1 MSKYNIE
8 IEFNNKVAI
17 SSVQALTQQLNI
29 LDAKIKSISKNTNFS
44 KSFYNNLS
52 GVKKSAEQAASGID
66 KLNRSVE
73 KTPGY
78 FKNLQRWAA
87 TALSVFS
94 AKKLIDA
101 ADAYTEVGNKIRAL
115 SGDTADYVTV
125 QNELFDIAQRSRVD
139 ISATAQLYTR
149 LTQAQQNLGAS
160 TEDLLKFTEGVGKA
174 LQISGAS
181 AFTQRGVLLQLSQA
195 MGTDVVRAE
204 EFNSILEGGIRI
216 AKAAA
221 EGMDGLGGSVA
232 ALRKRVVDGKVSSKE
247 FFDAIMSQLPK
258 LEAEFART
266 TPTISQAFT
275 IFNNGL
281 TQFIGGVNDA
291 YGVSSIIAKVIIDL
305 GSNIGA
311 LVASLGAAG
320 IAFSTFSLKANLATQ
335 GLNLFSK
342 AGLSAAALNPWIAS
356 LTALSAAY
364 LVLRED
370 LDSSNREL
378 DSANSLYERNSVI
391 LGNLEEQTKQSLQ
404 TQISV
409 TEKKIKTLEVEKQL
423 LETGQKTVG
432 VIDMLKASW
441 DGVTVSVDAAW
452 SKVKG
457 FADVVTGGPIIR
469 FIDKIFGES
478 PNLGVNDLIN
488 DLETKAIDKKIS
500 DTSKAISELESQQEQ
515 LKSASK
521 NAKDLTIKPTAS
533 EGPDKKTQK
542 RLDKL
547 ANTIQKLKRQTE
559 EFYMTADQKAVWD
572 GLSAAGIKYDEVIV
586 GLDGSVRAIN
596 PLFQEQVEI
605 ISQLSLKYKEISGP
619 MGQLIQQGNELTSVW
634 RENSVFSA
642 EFYQSLLKTEQGQN
656 LLVTAFSDLED
667 QIVNFAKEGEFSIQ
681 DFTESFLENILRL
694 MTQMLIITPI
704 AESMWAAINGN
715 TTQGSGLLTSNSLRG
730 TGGSGSLLSSAG
742 SGILSSLLGG
752 GSSFSSMGSYD
763 SAFNAGM
770 VEAGMSDGSW
780 MSAIGDWFSS
790 LFLANGGPIKGP
802 GTSKSDSIPAFL
814 SNGEYVVNARSASR
828 FRPMLDAINNAPHFA
843 KGGSVGG
850 GQSGSFGGTDVQIID
865 MRGKDAPAV
874 QTRKTT
880 GSDGREQIKVLIKQ
894 TVSQGF
900 ADGSFD
906 KSIRNNYGIRRSAY
920 NRG

>member
-29 LDAKIKSISKNTNFS
+29 LDTKIKSISKNTNFS

-78 FKNLQRWAA
+78 FKNLQRWAT

-149 LTQAQQNLGAS
+149 LTQAQQNLRAS

-221 EGMDGLGGSVA
+221 EGMDGLGGSIS
-232 ALRKRVVDGKVSSKE
+232 ALRKRVIEGKVSSKE
-247 FFDAIMSQLPK
+247 LFDAIMSQLPK

-275 IFNNGL
+275 TFNNGL
-281 TQFIGGVNDA
+281 TEFVGGVNDA
-291 YGVSSIIAKVIIDL
+291 YGISSTIAKVIKDL
-305 GSNIGA
+305 GSNMGA
-311 LVASLGAAG
+311 LVASLVAAG
-320 IAFSTFSLKANLATQ
+320 VAFSTFSLKANLATQ

-342 AGLSAAALNPWIAS
+342 AGMSAAALNPWIAG
-356 LTALSAAY
+356 LTALSVAY
-364 LVLRED
+364 LSLRED
-370 LDSSNREL
+370 IDSSNRVL
-378 DSANSLYERNSVI
+378 DEANSLYERNSVI

-409 TEKKIKTLEVEKQL
+409 TEKKIKTLEAEKQL

-457 FADVVTGGPIIR
+457 FADVVTGGSIIS
-469 FIDKIFGES
+469 FIDKIFGVS
-478 PNLGVNDLIN
+478 PTLGLNDLIN
-488 DLETKAIDKKIS
+488 NLETKAIDKKIS
-500 DTSKAISELESQQEQ
+500 DTSKAISELETQQKQ
-515 LKSASK
+515 LENASK
-521 NAKDLTIKPTAS
+521 NAKDLTIKPTTS

-547 ANTIQKLKRQTE
+547 SKTIQNLKRDTA
-559 EFYMTADQKAVWD
+559 EFSMTSEQKAVWD
-572 GLSAAGIKYDEVIV
+572 ALSSAGFKYDEVLVDIKGNV
-586 GLDGSVRAIN
+586 TTTN
-596 PLFQEQVEI
+596 PLFQKQAEEI
-605 ISQLSLKYKEISGP
+605 AKLALAFEATNGP
-619 MGQLIQQGNELTSVW
+619 MGQLISSSHSLHMAWINNEGSITGFVDSV
-634 RENSVFSA
+634 
-642 EFYQSLLKTEQGQN
+642 LKSEQAQN
-656 LLVTAFSDLED
+656 LMVSSLGNLED
-667 QIVNFAKEGEFSIQ
+667 EIVNFAMNGEFS
-681 DFTESFLENILRL
+681 FKSFATSFIEDLIRL
-694 MTQMLIITPI
+694 CTQMAFTIPI
-704 AESMWAAINGN
+704 AKAMWAAIQGPSGGISGVGDTSFDVGALQSSLNPGSI
-715 TTQGSGLLTSNSLRG
+715 TTGSLPALAS
-730 TGGSGSLLSSAG
+730 GGSVRGAG
-742 SGILSSLLGG
+742 SG
-752 GSSFSSMGSYD
+752 
-763 SAFNAGM
+763 
-770 VEAGMSDGSW
+770 
-780 MSAIGDWFSS
+780 
-790 LFLANGGPIKGP
+790 
-802 GTSKSDSIPAFL
+802 TSDSILARL

-828 FRPMLDAINNAPHFA
+828 YRPVLEAINSAPGFA
-843 KGGSVGG
+843 KGGSVG
-850 GQSGSFGGTDVQIID
+850 SSDSSVFGGTNVQIID
-865 MRGKDAPAV
+865 MRGTDSPPV
-874 QTRKTT
+874 QTKRTKD
-880 GSDGREQIKVLIKQ
+880 SNGREQIKLFIKQ

-900 ADGSFD
+900 AEGAFD
-906 KSIRNNYGIRRSAY
+906 KSLKNNFSIRRPAT